1 MKYVV
6 VGGAGFIGSNIVD
19 KLIEQDHKVVV
30 VDNLST
36 GKKENISYVGH
47 LKRNVKLCEIDISD
61 TSESESLVEAM
72 KGADTVFLLAAKAR
86 VQPSIEEPVEYEQ
99 NNTIGTLNVLKCASD
114 AGVRRVVY
122 SASSSAYGDTD
133 KLPSVESDP
142 VNPLSPYGAQ
152 KYYGEVMCRMFSQ
165 VYGIETVSLR
175 YFNIYGE
182 RQNVGGAYAMVIGI
196 FVDQLLK
203 GGPMTIRG
211 DGEQRRD
218 FTYVGDVV
226 NANILASQ
234 SEKVGKGEVI
244 NIGNGDNRSI
254 NEIADMVGGD
264 RVNIDPVIEPKAT
277 LANNSLAEKLLGW
290 KPTQNIEEWIPKY
303 KKDIGLFDE
312 DNNDENNIWGYETG
326 GEG

>member
-19 KLIEQDHKVVV
+19 KLVEQNHEVVII
-30 VDNLST
+30 DNLST
-36 GKKENISYVGH
+36 GKMENINPKASVEY
-47 LKRNVKLCEIDISD
+47 IDISNENECP
-61 TSESESLVEAM
+61 SMVEIM
-72 KGADTVFLLAAKAR
+72 SGADTVFLLAAKAR
-86 VQPSIEEPVEYEQ
+86 VQPSIENPVEYET

-122 SASSSAYGDTD
+122 SASSSAYGNTE
-133 KLPSVESDP
+133 KLPSKESDP

-152 KYYGEVMCRMFSQ
+152 KYYGEVMCKMFSE
-165 VYGIETVSLR
+165 VYGLETVSLR

-196 FVDQLLK
+196 FVDQLLNGK
-203 GGPMTIRG
+203 PMTIRG

-254 NEIADMVGGD
+254 NDIADMIGGE
-264 RVNIDPVIEPKAT
+264 RIHREPVIEPKET
-277 LANNSLAEKLLGW
+277 LADNSLAEKLLGW
-290 KPTQNIEEWIPKY
+290 KPKGNIDTWIPKY
-303 KKDIGLFDE
+303 KKEMGLDV
-312 DNNDENNIWGYETG
+312 
-326 GEG
+326 

>member
-6 VGGAGFIGSNIVD
+6 VGGAGFIGSHIVD
-19 KLIEQDHKVVV
+19 KLVEQNHEVIII
-30 VDNLST
+30 DNLST
-36 GKKENISYVGH
+36 GKMENVNPKASVEY
-47 LKRNVKLCEIDISD
+47 IDISNVN
-61 TSESESLVEAM
+61 ECPNMVEIM
-72 KGADTVFLLAAKAR
+72 SGADALFLLAAKAR
-86 VQPSIEEPVEYEQ
+86 VQPSIENPVEYET

-122 SASSSAYGDTD
+122 SASSSAYGNTE
-133 KLPSVESDP
+133 KLPSIESDP
-142 VNPLSPYGAQ
+142 INPLSPYGAQ
-152 KYYGEVMCRMFSQ
+152 KYYGEVMCKMFSE
-165 VYGIETVSLR
+165 VYGLETVSLR

-196 FVDQLLK
+196 FADQKLRGEVK
-203 GGPMTIRG
+203 TING

-254 NEIADMVGGD
+254 NDIADMIGGE
-264 RVNIDPVIEPKAT
+264 RIHREPVIEPKET
-277 LANNSLAEKLLGW
+277 LADNSLAEKLLGW
-290 KPTQNIEEWIPKY
+290 KPTQNIEDWVPGY
-303 KKDIGLFDE
+303 KKELGLDV
-312 DNNDENNIWGYETG
+312 
-326 GEG
+326 

>member
-19 KLIEQDHKVVV
+19 KLVEQNHEVVV
-30 VDNLST
+30 IDNLST
-36 GKKENISYVGH
+36 GKRENINPKVQLEY
-47 LKRNVKLCEIDISD
+47 IDISD
-61 TSESESLVEAM
+61 PKQDKNMTEVM
-72 KGADTVFLLAAKAR
+72 KGADSVFLLAAKAR
-86 VQPSIEEPVEYEQ
+86 VQPSIEEPVEYEV

-122 SASSSAYGDTD
+122 SASSSAYGNTE

-152 KYYGEVMCRMFSQ
+152 KYYGEVMCKMFSE
-165 VYGIETVSLR
+165 VYGLETVSLR

-203 GGPMTIRG
+203 GEPMTIRG

-234 SEKVGKGEVI
+234 SEKVGNGEVI

-254 NEIADMVGGD
+254 NEIADMIGD
-264 RVNIDPVIEPKAT
+264 NKVNVDPVIEPPET
-277 LANNSLAEKLLGW
+277 LADNSKARELLGW
-290 KPTQNIEEWIPKY
+290 EPKGNINTWIPKY
-303 KKDIGLFDE
+303 KKEMGLDV
-312 DNNDENNIWGYETG
+312 
-326 GEG
+326 

>member
-30 VDNLST
+30 IDNLST

-47 LKRNVKLCEIDISD
+47 LKRNVELCEIDISD

-133 KLPSVESDP
+133 KLPSVESDA

-152 KYYGEVMCRMFSQ
+152 KYYGEVMCKMFSQ
-165 VYGIETVSLR
+165 VYDIETVSLR

-234 SEKVGKGEVI
+234 SENVGKGEVI

-254 NEIADMVGGD
+254 NEIATMIGGPT
-264 RVNIDPVIEPKAT
+264 VTISPVIEPKET
-277 LANNSLAEKLLGW
+277 LADNSLARELLGW
-290 KPTQNIEEWIPKY
+290 KPTGNVEKWISEYVKEL
-303 KKDIGLFDE
+303 GLSD
-312 DNNDENNIWGYETG
+312 DENNIWDYETG

>member
-19 KLIEQDHKVVV
+19 KLVEQNHEVVII
-30 VDNLST
+30 DNLST
-36 GKKENISYVGH
+36 GKMENVNPRASVEY
-47 LKRNVKLCEIDISD
+47 IDICNENECSAM
-61 TSESESLVEAM
+61 VEIM
-72 KGADTVFLLAAKAR
+72 SGADALFLLAAKAR
-86 VQPSIEEPVEYEQ
+86 VQPSIENPVEYEI

-122 SASSSAYGDTD
+122 SASSSAYGNTE
-133 KLPSVESDP
+133 KLPSKESDP

-152 KYYGEVMCRMFSQ
+152 KYYGEVMCKMFSE
-165 VYGIETVSLR
+165 VYGLETVSLR

-196 FVDQLLK
+196 FADQKLR
-203 GGPMTIRG
+203 GEIMTING

-234 SEKVGKGEVI
+234 SENVGNGEVI

-254 NEIADMVGGD
+254 NDIANMSGGD
-264 RVNIDPVIEPKAT
+264 KVHREPVIEPKET
-277 LANNSLAEKLLGW
+277 LADNSLAEKLLGW
-290 KPTQNIEEWIPKY
+290 KPTQNIEDWVPGY
-303 KKDIGLFDE
+303 KKELGLDV
-312 DNNDENNIWGYETG
+312 
-326 GEG
+326 

>member
-19 KLIEQDHKVVV
+19 KLIEQDHEVVV
-30 VDNLST
+30 IDNLST

-47 LKRNVKLCEIDISD
+47 LKRNVELCEVDISD
-61 TSESESLVEAM
+61 ASQSECLTECM

-86 VQPSIEEPVEYEQ
+86 VQPSIEEPVEYEM
-99 NNTIGTLNVLKCASD
+99 NNTIGTLNILKCASD

-122 SASSSAYGDTD
+122 SASSSAYGNTD

-152 KYYGEVMCRMFSQ
+152 KYYGEVMCKMFSE
-165 VYGIETVSLR
+165 VYGLETVSLR

-196 FVDQLLK
+196 FADQKLR
-203 GGPMTIRG
+203 GEIMTING

-234 SEKVGKGEVI
+234 SENVGNGEVI

-254 NEIADMVGGD
+254 NDIADMIGGE
-264 RVNIDPVIEPKAT
+264 RIHREPVIEPKET
-277 LANNSLAEKLLGW
+277 LADNSLAEKLLGW
-290 KPTQNIEEWIPKY
+290 KPTQNIEDWVPGY
-303 KKDIGLFDE
+303 KKELGLDV
-312 DNNDENNIWGYETG
+312 
-326 GEG
+326 

>member
-19 KLIEQDHKVVV
+19 KLVEQNHEVVII
-30 VDNLST
+30 DNLST
-36 GKKENISYVGH
+36 GKMENINP
-47 LKRNVKLCEIDISD
+47 KATLCKVNIDD
-61 TSESESLVEAM
+61 TDTETIECLVNCM
-72 KGADTVFLLAAKAR
+72 KGTDTVFLLAAKAR
-86 VQPSIEEPVEYEQ
+86 VQPSIENPVEYET

-122 SASSSAYGDTD
+122 SASSSAYGNTE

-152 KYYGEVMCRMFSQ
+152 KYYGEVMCKMFSE
-165 VYGIETVSLR
+165 VYGLETVSLR

-203 GGPMTIRG
+203 GEPMTIRG

-254 NEIADMVGGD
+254 NEIADMIGD
-264 RVNIDPVIEPKAT
+264 NKVNVDPVIEPPET
-277 LANNSLAEKLLGW
+277 LADNSKARELLGW
-290 KPTQNIEEWIPKY
+290 EPKGNINTWIPKY
-303 KKDIGLFDE
+303 KKEMGLDV
-312 DNNDENNIWGYETG
+312 
-326 GEG
+326 

>member
-19 KLIEQDHKVVV
+19 KLVEQNHEVVII
-30 VDNLST
+30 DNLST
-36 GKKENISYVGH
+36 GKMENVNPRASVEY
-47 LKRNVKLCEIDISD
+47 IDISNENECP
-61 TSESESLVEAM
+61 SMVEIM
-72 KGADTVFLLAAKAR
+72 SGADALFLLAAKAR
-86 VQPSIEEPVEYEQ
+86 VQPSIENPVEYET

-122 SASSSAYGDTD
+122 SASSSAYGNTE

-142 VNPLSPYGAQ
+142 INPMSPYGAQ
-152 KYYGEVMCRMFSQ
+152 KYYGEVMCKMFSE
-165 VYGIETVSLR
+165 VYGLETVSLR

-196 FVDQLLK
+196 FADQKLR
-203 GGPMTIRG
+203 GEVMTING

-254 NEIADMVGGD
+254 NDIADMIGGE
-264 RVNIDPVIEPKAT
+264 RIHREPVIEPKET
-277 LANNSLAEKLLGW
+277 LADNSLAEKLLGW
-290 KPTQNIEEWIPKY
+290 KPTQNIEDWVPGY
-303 KKDIGLFDE
+303 KKELGLDV
-312 DNNDENNIWGYETG
+312 
-326 GEG
+326 

>member
-19 KLIEQDHKVVV
+19 KLVEQNHEVVII
-30 VDNLST
+30 DNLST
-36 GKKENISYVGH
+36 GKMENVNPRASVEY
-47 LKRNVKLCEIDISD
+47 IDICNENECSAM
-61 TSESESLVEAM
+61 VEIM
-72 KGADTVFLLAAKAR
+72 SGADALFLLAAKAR
-86 VQPSIEEPVEYEQ
+86 VQPSIENPVEYEI

-122 SASSSAYGDTD
+122 SASSSAYGNTE
-133 KLPSVESDP
+133 KLPSKESDP

-152 KYYGEVMCRMFSQ
+152 KYYGEVMCKMFSE
-165 VYGIETVSLR
+165 VYGLETVSLR

-196 FVDQLLK
+196 FVDQLLNGK
-203 GGPMTIRG
+203 PMTIRG

-234 SEKVGKGEVI
+234 SENVGNGEVI

-254 NEIADMVGGD
+254 NDIADMIGGD
-264 RVNIDPVIEPKAT
+264 KVNVEPVIEPKET
-277 LANNSLAEKLLGW
+277 LANNSLAEELLGW
-290 KPTQNIEEWIPKY
+290 KPTQNIEDWIPKY
-303 KKDIGLFDE
+303 KKEMGLDV
-312 DNNDENNIWGYETG
+312 
-326 GEG
+326 

>member
-19 KLIEQDHKVVV
+19 KLVEQNHEVVII
-30 VDNLST
+30 DNLST
-36 GKKENISYVGH
+36 GKMENVNPKASVEY
-47 LKRNVKLCEIDISD
+47 IDICNVNECSAM
-61 TSESESLVEAM
+61 VEIM
-72 KGADTVFLLAAKAR
+72 SGADALFLLAAKAR
-86 VQPSIEEPVEYEQ
+86 VQPSIENPVEYET

-122 SASSSAYGDTD
+122 SASSSAYGNTE
-133 KLPSVESDP
+133 KLPSKESDP

-152 KYYGEVMCRMFSQ
+152 KYYGEVMCKMFSE
-165 VYGIETVSLR
+165 VYGLETVSLR

-196 FVDQLLK
+196 FVDQLLNGK
-203 GGPMTIRG
+203 PMTIRG

-234 SEKVGKGEVI
+234 SENVGNGEVI

-254 NEIADMVGGD
+254 NDIADMIGGD
-264 RVNIDPVIEPKAT
+264 RVNVDPVIEPKAT
-277 LANNSLAEKLLGW
+277 LADNSKAEKLLGW
-290 KPTQNIEEWIPKY
+290 KPTQNIEDWVPGY
-303 KKDIGLFDE
+303 KKEMGLDV
-312 DNNDENNIWGYETG
+312 
-326 GEG
+326 

>member
-1 MKYVV
+1 LEY
-6 VGGAGFIGSNIVD
+6 
-19 KLIEQDHKVVV
+19 
-30 VDNLST
+30 
-36 GKKENISYVGH
+36 
-47 LKRNVKLCEIDISD
+47 IDISD
-61 TSESESLVEAM
+61 PKQDKNMTEVM
-72 KGADTVFLLAAKAR
+72 KGADSVFLLAAKAR
-86 VQPSIEEPVEYEQ
+86 VQPSIEEPVEYEV

-122 SASSSAYGDTD
+122 SASSSAYGNTE

-152 KYYGEVMCRMFSQ
+152 KYYGEVMCKMFSE
-165 VYGIETVSLR
+165 VYGLETVSLR

-196 FVDQLLK
+196 FADQRLR
-203 GGPMTIRG
+203 GEIMTING
-211 DGEQRRD
+211 DGNQRRD

-254 NEIADMVGGD
+254 NDIADMIGGE
-264 RVNIDPVIEPKAT
+264 RIYREPVIEPKET
-277 LANNSLAEKLLGW
+277 LADNSLAEELLGW
-290 KPTQNIEEWIPKY
+290 KPTQNIEDWVPGY
-303 KKDIGLFDE
+303 KKELGLDV
-312 DNNDENNIWGYETG
+312 
-326 GEG
+326 

>member
-19 KLIEQDHKVVV
+19 KLVEQNHEVVII
-30 VDNLST
+30 DNLST
-36 GKKENISYVGH
+36 GKMENVNPKASIEY
-47 LKRNVKLCEIDISD
+47 LDISN
-61 TSESESLVEAM
+61 TKECPSMVEIM
-72 KGADTVFLLAAKAR
+72 SGADSVFLLAAKAR
-86 VQPSIEEPVEYEQ
+86 VQPSIENPVEYEM

-114 AGVRRVVY
+114 AGVKRVVY
-122 SASSSAYGDTD
+122 SASSSAYGNTD

-152 KYYGEVMCRMFSQ
+152 KYYGEVMCKMFSE
-165 VYGIETVSLR
+165 VYGLETVSLR

-196 FVDQLLK
+196 FVDQLLNGK
-203 GGPMTIRG
+203 PMTIRG

-234 SEKVGKGEVI
+234 SENVGNGEVI

-254 NEIADMVGGD
+254 NDIADMIGGD
-264 RVNIDPVIEPKAT
+264 RVNVEPVIEPKET

-290 KPTQNIEEWIPKY
+290 NPTQNIEDWVPGY
-303 KKDIGLFDE
+303 KKEMGLDV
-312 DNNDENNIWGYETG
+312 
-326 GEG
+326 

>member
-19 KLIEQDHKVVV
+19 KLVEQNHEVVII
-30 VDNLST
+30 DNLST
-36 GKKENISYVGH
+36 GKMENVNPKASVEY
-47 LKRNVKLCEIDISD
+47 IDISNVN
-61 TSESESLVEAM
+61 ECPNMVEIM
-72 KGADTVFLLAAKAR
+72 SGADALFLLAAKAR
-86 VQPSIEEPVEYEQ
+86 VQPSIENPVEYET

-122 SASSSAYGDTD
+122 SASSSAYGDTE

-142 VNPLSPYGAQ
+142 INPLSPYGAQ
-152 KYYGEVMCRMFSQ
+152 KYYGEVMCKMFSE
-165 VYGIETVSLR
+165 VYGLETVSLR

-196 FVDQLLK
+196 FVDQLLNGK
-203 GGPMTIRG
+203 PMTIRG

-234 SEKVGKGEVI
+234 SENVGNGEVI

-254 NEIADMVGGD
+254 NDIADMIGGE
-264 RVNIDPVIEPKAT
+264 RIHREPVIEPKET
-277 LANNSLAEKLLGW
+277 LADNSLAEELLGW
-290 KPTQNIEEWIPKY
+290 KPTQNIEDWVPGY
-303 KKDIGLFDE
+303 KKELGLDV
-312 DNNDENNIWGYETG
+312 
-326 GEG
+326 

>member
-6 VGGAGFIGSNIVD
+6 VGGAGFIGSHIVD
-19 KLIEQDHKVVV
+19 KLVEQNHEVIII
-30 VDNLST
+30 DNLST
-36 GKKENISYVGH
+36 GKMENVNPKASIEY
-47 LKRNVKLCEIDISD
+47 IDISNVN
-61 TSESESLVEAM
+61 ECPNMVEIM
-72 KGADTVFLLAAKAR
+72 SGADALFLLAAKAR
-86 VQPSIEEPVEYEQ
+86 VQPSIENPVEYET

-122 SASSSAYGDTD
+122 SASSSAYGNTE

-142 VNPLSPYGAQ
+142 INPMSPYGAQ
-152 KYYGEVMCRMFSQ
+152 KYYGEVMCKMFSE
-165 VYGIETVSLR
+165 VYGLETVSLR

-196 FVDQLLK
+196 FADQKLR
-203 GGPMTIRG
+203 GEVMTING

-254 NEIADMVGGD
+254 NDIADMIGGE
-264 RVNIDPVIEPKAT
+264 RIHREPVIEPKET
-277 LANNSLAEKLLGW
+277 LADNSLAEKLLGW
-290 KPTQNIEEWIPKY
+290 KPTQNIEDWVPGY
-303 KKDIGLFDE
+303 KKELGLDV
-312 DNNDENNIWGYETG
+312 
-326 GEG
+326 

>member
-6 VGGAGFIGSNIVD
+6 VGGAGFIGSHIVD
-19 KLIEQDHKVVV
+19 KLVEQNHEVVII
-30 VDNLST
+30 DNLST
-36 GKKENISYVGH
+36 GKMENVNPKASVEY
-47 LKRNVKLCEIDISD
+47 IDISNVN
-61 TSESESLVEAM
+61 ECPNMVEIM
-72 KGADTVFLLAAKAR
+72 SGADALFLLAAKAR
-86 VQPSIEEPVEYEQ
+86 VQPSIENPVEYEI

-122 SASSSAYGDTD
+122 SASSSAYGNTE

-142 VNPLSPYGAQ
+142 INPMSPYGAQ
-152 KYYGEVMCRMFSQ
+152 KYYGEVMCKMFSE
-165 VYGIETVSLR
+165 VYGLETVSLR

-196 FVDQLLK
+196 FADQKLR
-203 GGPMTIRG
+203 GEVMTING

-234 SEKVGKGEVI
+234 SENVGNGEVI

-254 NEIADMVGGD
+254 NDIADMIGGE
-264 RVNIDPVIEPKAT
+264 RIHREPVIEPKET
-277 LANNSLAEKLLGW
+277 LADNSLAEKLLGW
-290 KPTQNIEEWIPKY
+290 KPTQNIEDWVPGY
-303 KKDIGLFDE
+303 KKELGLDV
-312 DNNDENNIWGYETG
+312 
-326 GEG
+326 

>member
-19 KLIEQDHKVVV
+19 KLVEQNHEVVV
-30 VDNLST
+30 IDNLST
-36 GKKENISYVGH
+36 GKRENINPKVQLEYM
-47 LKRNVKLCEIDISD
+47 DISD
-61 TSESESLVEAM
+61 PKQDKNMTEVM
-72 KGADTVFLLAAKAR
+72 KGADSVFLLAAKAR
-86 VQPSIEEPVEYEQ
+86 VQPSIEEPVEYEM

-122 SASSSAYGDTD
+122 SASSSAYGNTD

-142 VNPLSPYGAQ
+142 VNPMSPYGAQ
-152 KYYGEVMCRMFSQ
+152 KYYGEVMCKMFSE
-165 VYGIETVSLR
+165 VYGLETISLR

-196 FVDQLLK
+196 FVDQLLNGK
-203 GGPMTIRG
+203 PMTITG
-211 DGEQRRD
+211 NGEQRRD

-234 SEKVGKGEVI
+234 SENVGKGEVI

-254 NEIADMVGGD
+254 NELADMIGGD
-264 RVNIDPVIEPKAT
+264 RVNIAPVIEPRET
-277 LANNSLAEKLLGW
+277 LANNSKAEELLGW
-290 KPTQNIEEWIPKY
+290 KPTQNIEDWIPKY
-303 KKDIGLFDE
+303 KKDMGLDV
-312 DNNDENNIWGYETG
+312 
-326 GEG
+326 

>member
-19 KLIEQDHKVVV
+19 KLVEQNHEVVII
-30 VDNLST
+30 DNLST
-36 GKKENISYVGH
+36 GKIENVNPKVRIEY
-47 LKRNVKLCEIDISD
+47 IDISD
-61 TSESESLVEAM
+61 TEQSKNMIEVMS
-72 KGADTVFLLAAKAR
+72 GADTVFLLAAKAR
-86 VQPSIEEPVEYEQ
+86 VQPSIENPVEYET

-122 SASSSAYGDTD
+122 SASSSAYGNTEN
-133 KLPSVESDP
+133 LPSKESDP

-152 KYYGEVMCRMFSQ
+152 KYYGEVMCKMFSE
-165 VYGIETVSLR
+165 VYGLETVSLR

-203 GGPMTIRG
+203 GEPMTIRG

-226 NANILASQ
+226 NANLLASM
-234 SEKVGKGEVI
+234 SMKVGKGEVI

-254 NEIADMVGGD
+254 NDIADMIGGE
-264 RVNIDPVIEPKAT
+264 RVHIDPVIEPRET
-277 LANNSLAEKLLGW
+277 LADNSLAEELLGW
-290 KPTQNIEEWIPKY
+290 KPTQKIEDWIPGY
-303 KKDIGLFDE
+303 KKEMGLDV
-312 DNNDENNIWGYETG
+312 
-326 GEG
+326 